1 MTNSKVFSKRT
12 KIIATIGPASN
23 SLSKIKK
30 LIRAGTDIFRVNAS
44 HIRSADDVLDAVKLV
59 RQASEEFKKS
69 VGVFL
74 DLQGPKIRIGELETD
89 EVSIA
94 TGNTII
100 LTSKAIK
107 GNASKVSVSYPYFE
121 KDVQVGH
128 PVFIDDG
135 RIRMEVVSKSKAGV
149 VCKIIQGGRFSRR
162 KGVNLPI
169 TKLGMS
175 SLTSK
180 DLEDV
185 ETGVKAGVDF
195 LALSFVSTA
204 DDVIEL
210 KTLLKKLK
218 ATDIQV
224 ISKIERQIA
233 VDHIDEILA
242 VSDAVMVAR
251 GDLGVEVS
259 VENVPRMQKLIIR
272 QANKL
277 LKPVIVATQMLESMI
292 TAPIATRAE
301 VSDVANAVYD
311 RCDAVMLSGET
322 AVGIDPSSV
331 VKTMRSIC
339 QASDEHMVLLKQE
352 DGWPIPVT
360 QTNRALSICQAA
372 DAIAEANN
380 AKAIMAFTSSGNTP
394 LLASKLNPTFP
405 ILAPTDSKNVFKRCS
420 LYRGV
425 IPMIMPVKFE
435 DIHRWTAMINI
446 AVEEAK
452 RLGYLKVGDV
462 IVVTAGIPI
471 GVSNGINSIR
481 LVTVS

>member
-1 MTNSKVFSKRT
+1 MSNSQIFSKRT

-23 SLSKIKK
+23 SLAKIKK
-30 LIRAGTDIFRVNAS
+30 LIQSGTDIFRVNAS
-44 HIRSADDVLDAVKLV
+44 HIRSADDILNAVQLV

-74 DLQGPKIRIGELETD
+74 DLQGPKIRIGELEKP
-89 EVSIA
+89 EVRVK
-94 TGNTII
+94 TGQDII
-100 LTSKAIK
+100 MTSKNIL
-107 GNASKVSVSYPYFE
+107 GNSSKVSVSYPHFE
-121 KDVQVGH
+121 KDIHVGD

-135 RIRMEVVSKSKAGV
+135 RIRMKVSSKTKEGV
-149 VCKIIQGGRFSRR
+149 VCKVIQGGSFSRR

-210 KTLLKKLK
+210 KKLLKKLN
-218 ATDIQV
+218 ATEIQV

-233 VDHIDEILA
+233 VDHIDEILE

-251 GDLGVEVS
+251 GDLGVEVGL
-259 VENVPRMQKLIIR
+259 ENVPRFQKLIIR

-292 TAPIATRAE
+292 NAPIATRAE

-322 AVGIDPSSV
+322 AVGIDPISV

-352 DGWPIPVT
+352 DALSVSVSQP
-360 QTNRALSICQAA
+360 NRALSICQAA
-372 DAIAEANN
+372 DAIAEANH

-405 ILAPTDSKNVFKRCS
+405 VLAPTDSENVFKRCS

-425 IPMIMPVKFE
+425 IPMIMPVKFK

-481 LVTVS
+481 LVTVT